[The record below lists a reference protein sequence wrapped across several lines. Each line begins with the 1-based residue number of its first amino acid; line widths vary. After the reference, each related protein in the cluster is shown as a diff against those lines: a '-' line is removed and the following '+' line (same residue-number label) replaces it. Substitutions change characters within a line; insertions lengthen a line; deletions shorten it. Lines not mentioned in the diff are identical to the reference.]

1 MQDGDTRCNAGLRR
15 LLVSEGFSDEE
26 IRLQMPVIKGCVNHH
41 NCRTYTHLHDLRK
54 ETNHARH
61 GKLQDVVSTE
71 MFDHAHRKISA
82 ALNLVARH
90 FCEDVHSA
98 GGAAATVQEQHADV
112 IFRANCHC
120 ACDDHSLCMQG
131 RAAARS
137 LSGAP
142 LTSSR
147 HCLLCVTT

>member
-1 MQDGDTRCNAGLRR
+1 MKRSGCRCR
-15 LLVSEGFSDEE
+15 LSS
-26 IRLQMPVIKGCVNHH
+26 KGCVNYH
-41 NCRTYTHLHDLRK
+41 NCRSYTHLHDLRK

-98 GGAAATVQEQHADV
+98 GGATAAVQEQPY
-112 IFRANCHC
+112 
-120 ACDDHSLCMQG
+120 
-131 RAAARS
+131 ARS

-147 HCLLCVTT
+147 PLLTMRSQHDCQSSALP